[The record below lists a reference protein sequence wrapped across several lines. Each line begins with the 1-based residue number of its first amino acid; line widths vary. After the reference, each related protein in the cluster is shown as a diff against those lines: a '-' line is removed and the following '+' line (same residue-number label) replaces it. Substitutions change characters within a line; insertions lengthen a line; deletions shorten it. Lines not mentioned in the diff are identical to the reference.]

1 MGRFLWQKGV
11 FMTWTYHIKLDQSY
25 SPQTLRELLQKTWWL
40 SRKVVHFLRTERRVL
55 VNQRYQPVS
64 TVVRTGDL
72 ISLTFKES
80 DFSTP
85 LPPFDPDSS
94 QSPDVLFENDD
105 LLVVNKPAGIKTHA
119 NQPHELGSM
128 INFLQA
134 YFAKKDSNAYNVH
147 RLDQWT
153 SGALLVAKNPVVVP
167 ILSRQIS
174 QKLIQR
180 TYLCVVE
187 GHLKSRS
194 GTITLPIGLDPHDQ
208 RKRQINGPGAQPA
221 TTHYQVVR
229 EFVERSLLRVQ
240 LATGRT
246 HQIRVHL
253 AALGHPIVGD
263 PLYNSLADGAPM
275 RLHSWQVKF
284 PLPFSQSWQTVTA
297 PVPNYFG
304 ISLAEPAFDVG
315 D

>member
-1 MGRFLWQKGV
+1 
-11 FMTWTYHIKLDQSY
+11 MTWTYHIKLDQSY

-64 TVVRTGDL
+64 TVVRSGDL

-80 DFSTP
+80 DFATP
-85 LPPFDPDSS
+85 LPPFDPDPS

-180 TYLCVVE
+180 TYLCMVE

-229 EFVERSLLRVQ
+229 EFAERSLLRVQ

-297 PVPNYFG
+297 PVPDYFG

>member
-1 MGRFLWQKGV
+1 MI
-11 FMTWTYHIKLDQSY
+11 WTYHIKLDQSY
-25 SPQTLRELLQKTWWL
+25 SAETLRELLQKTWWL

-55 VNQRYQPVS
+55 VNHQYQPVS
-64 TVVRTGDL
+64 TIVHEGDL
-72 ISLTFKES
+72 ISLSFKES

-85 LPPFDPDSS
+85 LPPFDPDPS
-94 QSPDVLFENDD
+94 QSPEVLFENDD

-134 YFAKKDSNAYNVH
+134 YFAKKDANAYNVH

-167 ILSRQIS
+167 VLSRQIS

-187 GHLKSRS
+187 GHLTNDT
-194 GTITLPIGLDPHDQ
+194 GTITLPIGLDPDDQ
-208 RKRQINGPGAQPA
+208 RKRQVNGPNAQPA
-221 TTHYQVVR
+221 VTHYQVIR
-229 EFVERSLLRVQ
+229 KFSERTLLRVQ

-263 PLYNSLADGAPM
+263 PLYNSLADKAPM

-297 PVPNYFG
+297 PVPDYFG
-304 ISLAEPAFDVG
+304 ISLTDPTFDAG